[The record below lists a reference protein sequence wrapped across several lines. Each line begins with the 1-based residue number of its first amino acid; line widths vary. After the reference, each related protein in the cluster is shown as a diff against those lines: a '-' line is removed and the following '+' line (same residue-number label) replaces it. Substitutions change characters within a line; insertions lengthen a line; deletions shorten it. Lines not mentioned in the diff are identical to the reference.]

1 MASNTTQYTTQT
13 RLIPRKVFYTGTD
26 ALILGQG
33 LCFERDYTATG
44 TGLTATDPTGV
55 RDKRVEL
62 PNVDNNYD
70 FAGVTSQAYAAA
82 TAGQWII
89 IFEPGSI
96 CEVAVGET
104 TVIHTGH
111 LTCTA
116 GGGGAGLFIAKGFR
130 GRGSMVPLQT
140 TPTASDSIAEGVIL
154 NNMVSTGSIT
164 ATGTMTDTTAFGNVV
179 VGDRVYIL
187 GGLEIN
193 TQGSMP
199 TQGVYAVTEVTSST
213 VIVMSGYT
221 AGATMHVTY
230 IIVRGKPTVLAKL
243 EEGPESGLVEIYNTD
258 EGAVTDIMIGGF
270 TYFIFVDFSA
280 NMTAVLADGT
290 FMGQLKGFYLIG
302 TMQSDDIVITVTS
315 GQMLTAVDIIDTQGT
330 ADGTPKALATALFD
344 TAADELVLEWLGV
357 IDGEWRE
364 RYVQNAT
371 LA

>member
-1 MASNTTQYTTQT
+1 MATNTIQYTKQT
-13 RLIPRKVFYTGTD
+13 RLIPRRVFYTGTD

-44 TGLTATDPTGV
+44 TGLTATDPTAV

-82 TAGQWII
+82 VAGQWII

-96 CEVAVGET
+96 CEVAVGEE

-154 NNMVSTGSIT
+154 SNMVSTGSIT
-164 ATGTMTDTTAFGNVV
+164 ATGTMTDTTAFGDVV

-187 GGLEIN
+187 GGLEAD
-193 TQGSMP
+193 TAGSKP
-199 TQGVYAVTEVTSST
+199 TQGVYAVTGVTSST
-213 VIVMSGYT
+213 IIVMSGYT
-221 AGATMHVTY
+221 AGATMIVTY
-230 IIVRGKPTVLAKL
+230 IIVRGTPTVLAKL
-243 EEGPESGLVEIYNTD
+243 EDGPESGLVQIYDTD
-258 EGAVTDIMIGGF
+258 ESAMTDVMIGGY
-270 TYFIFVDFSA
+270 TYFIDVNFSTD
-280 NMTAVLADGT
+280 MTFTLADGT
-290 FMGQLKGFYLIG
+290 FYGQAKGFYCIG
-302 TMQSDDIVITVTS
+302 TLASDNIVCTVTS
-315 GQMLTAVDIIDTQGT
+315 GVQIKVLDEVTTGQSVQGDSLT
-330 ADGTPKALATALFD
+330 LATITLD
-344 TAADELVLEWLGV
+344 GAADETIVEWQGV
-357 IDGEWRE
+357 VDGEWYE
-364 RYVQNAT
+364 KYNVGSVIA
-371 LA
+371 